1 MISNNTSKGNKK
13 VNTLQKII
21 SNTSTSSSTLVEK
34 TCLLCQKKF
43 IPKGRQKYCNDLHYK
58 PCPVCGK
65 PVPAPYPSDP
75 AKCCSAECRRQLRAI
90 KPAEPA
96 PVKVIEESKPV
107 ESKPTEP
114 TKKEYPLDPDIKL
127 DKKPL
132 QILEKGNKE
141 FFIKQCIFDSK
152 IKGLIKGHVY
162 NIEVLKEAHT
172 YQVSLTYDHTYRED
186 VEIVF
191 NIASAI
197 SFNNYFK

>member
-1 MISNNTSKGNKK
+1 MTTLQQMISTEAATGE
-13 VNTLQKII
+13 KI
-21 SNTSTSSSTLVEK
+21 
-34 TCLLCQKKF
+34 CPLCNKKF

-75 AKCCSAECRRQLRAI
+75 AKCCSAECRRQLKTI
-90 KPAEPA
+90 KPAEPS
-96 PVKVIEESKPV
+96 PVKVVDEPKPV
-107 ESKPTEP
+107 EPESVEP
-114 TKKEYPLDPDIKL
+114 KKEYPLDPDIKL

-132 QILEKGNKE
+132 QILEKGTKE

-172 YQVSLTYDHTYRED
+172 YQVSLTYDHTYHED